1 MQDYQSLVVEEIVF
15 LLLIFR
21 CFTVLHHATV
31 CLRSGSRSGVGLLL
45 SEELQPEG
53 LPG

>member
-1 MQDYQSLVVEEIVF
+1 MRDYQSLVREEIVF
-15 LLLIFR
+15 LLLIFQ
-21 CFTVLHHATV
+21 CFTVLHRAMI